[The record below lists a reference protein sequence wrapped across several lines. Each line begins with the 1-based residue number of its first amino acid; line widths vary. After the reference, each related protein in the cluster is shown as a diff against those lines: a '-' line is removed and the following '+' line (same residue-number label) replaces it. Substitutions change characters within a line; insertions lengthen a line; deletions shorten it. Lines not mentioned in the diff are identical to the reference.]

1 MFNSFAMHM
10 SDEEIRKISMLGLA
24 HLGDAVF
31 ELMVR
36 SWLCENGG
44 ATSKGLHRAAVN
56 YVSAPAQAKAV
67 EKIMPALSEDEL
79 AVYRRGRNAKV
90 NSVPSHASLEQYHAA
105 TGLEALFGYIYLR
118 GGLDRLNEL
127 FDCIMEEHHAS

>member
-1 MFNSFAMHM
+1 M
-10 SDEEIRKISMLGLA
+10 SDENIGKISMLGLA

-44 ATSKGLHRAAVN
+44 ATSKGLHRATVS
-56 YVSAPAQAKAV
+56 YVSAPAQAKAMG
-67 EKIMPALSEDEL
+67 KIMPMLTDEEA
-79 AVYRRGRNAKV
+79 AVYKRGRNAKV

-118 GGLDRLNEL
+118 GDLPRLNVL
-127 FDCIMEEHHAS
+127 FDSIMEEHHAS